1 MDFKEMAKLF
11 YYYANTVSCSL
22 DLDTDILNLFE
33 VYSEINGSNE
43 NLLTFDEWLKD
54 NELVEHYSSFIDRL
68 GL

>member
-1 MDFKEMAKLF
+1 MNFKEMAKLF
-11 YYYANTVSCSL
+11 YYYANTVSSAL

-33 VYSEINGSNE
+33 VYSEIDGSNV

-54 NELVEHYSSFIDRL
+54 NDLVEHYSSFIERL

>member
-11 YYYANTVSCSL
+11 YYYANTVSSTL

-43 NLLTFDEWLKD
+43 NLFTFDVWLKD
-54 NELVEHYSSFIDRL
+54 NDLVEHYSVFVVRL

>member
-1 MDFKEMAKLF
+1 MNFKEMSKLF
-11 YYYANTVSCSL
+11 YYYAKTVSSTL

-54 NELVEHYSSFIDRL
+54 NELVDHYSMFIDRL